1 MQYKILSRS
10 ALKWI
15 ALITMFIDHIG
26 AIIGSIVFESWQ
38 LGWLYDTLRTI
49 GRVSFPIFAFFIA
62 EGWFYTHSKKKY
74 FFTLLIFAIITQPI
88 YYFALNINL
97 FDLNILFTFLLAICV
112 FYFIDL
118 IKQDKSLSFVYVT
131 LIIALAVL
139 VFVLDALG
147 ITVNYGLYG
156 VFLPVVF
163 YIFYHANLRYSKLV
177 MFLIVAIMMIL
188 DWLTRFLFVSQIT
201 FNAFIDL
208 FPLLSIPLLLL
219 YNGQKGKYSP
229 KWLFY
234 IFYPV
239 HILVIFLFTLLI

>member
-15 ALITMFIDHIG
+15 ALITMLIDHIG
-26 AIIGSIVFESWQ
+26 AIIGSTVFESWQ

-163 YIFYHANLRYSKLV
+163 YIFYHANWRYSKLV

-219 YNGQKGKYSP
+219 YNGQKGRYSP

-234 IFYPV
+234 IFYPA
-239 HILVIFLFTLLI
+239 HILIIFLFTLLI